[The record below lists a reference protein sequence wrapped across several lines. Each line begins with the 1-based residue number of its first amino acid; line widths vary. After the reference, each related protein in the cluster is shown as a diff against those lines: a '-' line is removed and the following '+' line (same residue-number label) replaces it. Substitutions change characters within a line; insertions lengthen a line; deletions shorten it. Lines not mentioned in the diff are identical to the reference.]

1 MWMNGLKAEAC
12 RQMLFSN
19 FKYSDFV
26 ELLQSLTP
34 EQAAEMGTM
43 LDQMAP
49 DADSA
54 ISPDRGLE
62 AFLNQSGRM
71 DTDAQADLEAEGK
84 LT

>member
-1 MWMNGLKAEAC
+1 MWLNGLKSEAC

-26 ELLQSLTP
+26 ELLQSLPP
-34 EQAAEMGTM
+34 EQSSEMGTM

-49 DADSA
+49 EADKSA
-54 ISPDRGLE
+54 STDRGLE
-62 AFLNQSGRM
+62 SFLNQSGRM